1 MIITDVR
8 ATQPIPADM
17 PGDWRGT
24 MGQIVVAVDTDDG
37 RTGYGIGGGGAAA
50 THVIETELRRVLLG
64 ADANDVEGLWEAMY
78 RATLAYGRKG
88 LAIMA
93 ISGVDLALWDLRG
106 KAADR
111 SVARLLAETPATEV
125 SAYRTTS
132 LTADDLEAGVRQAL
146 DEGYRAVKLG
156 SLGRYALP
164 DDAGGL
170 VDAVRAVRALIG
182 DEVELMADA
191 AMAWDNPRAVLDL
204 TEALADTGLTWLEE
218 PLPADDLAGYAWLA
232 KRSPIPIA
240 GGEHEYTARGF
251 AELRAGGCH
260 HVWQPDICWCGGMTQ
275 LVEIYRLAGEHDIR
289 VVPHRGSEVYGLHA
303 VLALP
308 TTRPL
313 AESGRP
319 WMEWVGGRRI
329 DAGRARLQAD
339 APGFGVD
346 LSACF

>member
-8 ATQPIPADM
+8 TAQPTPADM

-24 MGQIVVAVDTDDG
+24 MGQVVVAVDTDDG

-50 THVIETELRRVLLG
+50 MHVIDSDLKALLVG
-64 ADANDVEGLWEAMY
+64 RAATQVEHLWERMY

-88 LAIMA
+88 LAVMA

-106 KAADR
+106 KAAGQP
-111 SVARLLAETPATEV
+111 VARLLSEAPAGDV
-125 SAYRTTS
+125 PAYRTTS
-132 LTADDLEAGVRQAL
+132 LTAEDLEAGVHQAL
-146 DEGYRAVKLG
+146 AEGYRAVKLG

-164 DDAGGL
+164 DDCGAL
-170 VDAVRAVRALIG
+170 IEAVRAVRALVG

-191 AMAWDNPRAVLDL
+191 AMAWSDPQAVLEL
-204 TEALADTGLTWLEE
+204 TKGLADTGLTWLEE

-232 KRSPIPIA
+232 ERSPIPIA

-251 AELRAGGCH
+251 ADLRDGGCH
-260 HVWQPDICWCGGMTQ
+260 HVWQPDVCWCGGMTQ

-329 DAGRARLQAD
+329 DAGRVRLD
-339 APGFGVD
+339 GEKPGFGVD